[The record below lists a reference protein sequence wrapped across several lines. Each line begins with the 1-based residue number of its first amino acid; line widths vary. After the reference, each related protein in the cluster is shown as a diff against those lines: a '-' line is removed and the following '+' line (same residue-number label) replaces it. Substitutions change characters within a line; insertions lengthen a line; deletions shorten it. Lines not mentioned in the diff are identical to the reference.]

1 MIREPPRTN
10 RVSVMNAIGY
20 IRVSPYLESV
30 VTQEN
35 AIKAFC
41 KQKGLNLLIIFKDTG
56 EYNEDME
63 RESWLAL
70 EEYVRYSENNV
81 DFLLFLLPAKIT
93 RFNKMI
99 DQIQDHFKRKYGVML
114 VAVL

>member
-1 MIREPPRTN
+1 
-10 RVSVMNAIGY
+10 MNAIGY

-30 VTQEN
+30 VAQEV
-35 AIKAFC
+35 AIKEFC
-41 KQKGLNLLIIFKDTG
+41 EKKGLNLLIVFKDTG

-70 EEYVRYSENNV
+70 EEYVRYNASNV
-81 DFLLFLLPAKIT
+81 HFLLFVLPAKIT

-99 DQIQDHFKRKYGVML
+99 DHIQDHFKQQYGVML
-114 VAVL
+114 LAVL

>member
-1 MIREPPRTN
+1 
-10 RVSVMNAIGY
+10 MNAIGY

-30 VTQEN
+30 IAQET
-35 AIKAFC
+35 AITNFC
-41 KQKGLNLLIIFKDTG
+41 EQKGLNLLIVFKDTG

-70 EEYVRYSENNV
+70 EEYVRYNRSGV

-99 DQIQDHFKRKYGVML
+99 DQIQDHFKREYGVML

>member
-1 MIREPPRTN
+1 
-10 RVSVMNAIGY
+10 MNAIGY
-20 IRVSPYLESV
+20 IRVSPYLEPV
-30 VTQEN
+30 IAQET
-35 AIKAFC
+35 AIKEFC
-41 KQKGLNLLIIFKDTG
+41 RQKGLNLLIIFKDTG

-70 EEYVRYSENNV
+70 EEYVKYNESNV

-99 DQIQDHFKRKYGVML
+99 DQIQDHFKQRYGVML